1 MERTVGFVAVTGPL
15 QWHALRHYVNDIQPG
30 LNIID
35 CGHAETASPVS
46 LAPVARPPDS
56 MDRFVVL
63 PPINSISQKLL
74 FTLNTPLLLYFII
87 SSARLTGMKQ
97 VRSLCSMT
105 SGLERFK

>member
-15 QWHALRHYVNDIQPG
+15 QWHALRHYVNDIQSS

-35 CGHAETASPVS
+35 CGHAETVSPVS

-63 PPINSISQKLL
+63 PPINSIDQQLC
-74 FTLNTPLLLYFII
+74 FTLNTKVLAYFII
-87 SSARLTGMKQ
+87 
-97 VRSLCSMT
+97 
-105 SGLERFK
+105 

>member
-56 MDRFVVL
+56 MDRFVVP
-63 PPINSISQKLL
+63 PPINSIDQRLFCTLTTQLL
-74 FTLNTPLLLYFII
+74 AYFII
-87 SSARLTGMKQ
+87 SNARLTGMKQ
-97 VRSLCSMT
+97 VQSLCSVT